1 MDSVPKLTT
10 DAAGNPKPRGRTR
23 FQPGQ
28 SGNPKG
34 KPRGAKNRI
43 LLALDKIGV
52 DNAAPVLSAAVAAAI
67 GGDTAH
73 SRPPGAGVAGLET
86 DQGGENASGSVP

>member
-1 MDSVPKLTT
+1 MLDFGLAFIETNPHHAAMDSVPKLTT

-34 KPRGAKNRI
+34 KPRGAKNRV
-43 LLALDKIGV
+43 LMLVAQRV
-52 DNAAPVLSAAVAAAI
+52 VAPPTQFMDCN
-67 GGDTAH
+67 G
-73 SRPPGAGVAGLET
+73 P
-86 DQGGENASGSVP
+86 